1 METIITKISSNT
13 SGNRYGSYT
22 DQSVVITQTIGRE
35 QRVIILNKKEL
46 EELERVI
53 GAKFKA

>member
-1 METIITKISSNT
+1 
-13 SGNRYGSYT
+13 
-22 DQSVVITQTIGRE
+22 VITQTIGRE